1 MSPKEQIKNEMIQSF
16 GHAYQAFGLNKL
28 MGFVVALLIFSPEPL
43 SLDEI
48 TEQLGMSKGPI
59 SQITRR
65 LLDHHLIRRVWK
77 PGERKHYYEIQ
88 PEIFGNAFRN
98 NFNLVKGNTRLA
110 KELKASVEEADD
122 PSLKTLH
129 QRLIEMEAFY
139 TLMEKHFQQFLKEW
153 KKEKEKLMND
163 LS

>member
-1 MSPKEQIKNEMIQSF
+1 MSPSEKIKQEMLQEF

-65 LLDHHLIRRVWK
+65 LLDHNLIRRVWK
-77 PGERKHYYEIQ
+77 PGERKNYFEIQ
-88 PEIFGNAFRN
+88 PEIFGSAFRN
-98 NFNLVKGNTRLA
+98 NFELIKNNLRIARQLK
-110 KELKASVEEADD
+110 KEVEAAND
-122 PSLKTLH
+122 PSLQTLH
-129 QRLIEMEAFY
+129 VRLKEMETFY
-139 TLMEKHFQQFLKEW
+139 DLMCRHFQSFLEEW
-153 KKEKEKLMND
+153 KKEREKIYQD
-163 LS
+163 HA